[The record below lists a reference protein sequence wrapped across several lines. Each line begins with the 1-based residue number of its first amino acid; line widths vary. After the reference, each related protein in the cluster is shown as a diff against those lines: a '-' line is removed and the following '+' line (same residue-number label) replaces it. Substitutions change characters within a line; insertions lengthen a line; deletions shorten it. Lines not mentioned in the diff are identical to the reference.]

1 MAPISMIILGAG
13 GRGYQYSTY
22 AKAYPELAKV
32 VAVAEPR
39 EAFRNR
45 IIEEHQIA
53 PENAVDDWRKLL
65 DRPKLAEVA
74 IIATQDKMH
83 ADPAVACADKG
94 YHILLEKPMATTES
108 DCRRIVNRVL
118 QSKIIF
124 AVCHNLRYTR
134 YTRKVKEVVTSGI
147 IGDVVNIQSLEPVGY
162 WHQAHSFVRGNWRN
176 ETESSPML
184 LAKSCHDLDWIRYI
198 MGVPCLAAHS
208 FGALKHFRKEEK
220 PAGAGD
226 RCLDCKIEPLCP
238 YSAKRLYLGCLSRG
252 VTTWPVSTLT
262 LDATK
267 EKVIK
272 ALEYGQYGR
281 CVYECDNDVVDNQVV
296 NLMFEGNRTASFTM
310 TAFTEMSPRLVRIF
324 GTLGQLEGD
333 GKKIR
338 HYDFLT
344 EIWKEI
350 IPDETEHSVLK
361 GHDGGDFELMK
372 SFISAVA
379 KNDPNLILS
388 GPKETLETH
397 LMVFAA
403 EQARRENK
411 VVSIKI
417 SD

>member
-1 MAPISMIILGAG
+1 MAPISIIILGAG

-39 EAFRNR
+39 VEFRNR
-45 IIEEHQIA
+45 MALEHQIT

-65 DRPKLAEVA
+65 DRPKFAEVA

-83 ADPAVACADKG
+83 VDPAVACADKG
-94 YHILLEKPMATTES
+94 YHILLEKPMAPTEA

-118 QSKIIF
+118 QSPKIF
-124 AVCHNLRYTR
+124 AVCHNMRYTR
-134 YTRKVKEVVTSGI
+134 YTRKVKEVVTRGV

-176 ETESSPML
+176 EKESSPML

-198 MGVPCLAAHS
+198 MGVSCLAAHS

-220 PAGAGD
+220 PAGAGN
-226 RCLDCKIEPLCP
+226 RCLECGIEPLCP
-238 YSAKRLYLGCLSRG
+238 YSAKRLYLGGLSRG
-252 VTTWPVSTLT
+252 VTTWPVNVLT
-262 LDATK
+262 LDVT
-267 EKVIK
+267 ESGITQ
-272 ALEYGQYGR
+272 ALQQGPYGR
-281 CVYECDNDVVDNQVV
+281 CVYDCDNDVVDNQVV

-310 TAFTEMSPRLVRIF
+310 TAFTDIAPRQVRIF
-324 GTLGQLEGD
+324 GTMGMLVGD
-333 GKKIR
+333 GIKLR
-338 HYDFLT
+338 HFDFLT
-344 EIWKEI
+344 DTWKEI
-350 IPDETEHSVLK
+350 VPDEAQHSVLQ

-372 SFISAVA
+372 SFISAVT

-411 VVSIKI
+411 VVTINI
-417 SD
+417 AD